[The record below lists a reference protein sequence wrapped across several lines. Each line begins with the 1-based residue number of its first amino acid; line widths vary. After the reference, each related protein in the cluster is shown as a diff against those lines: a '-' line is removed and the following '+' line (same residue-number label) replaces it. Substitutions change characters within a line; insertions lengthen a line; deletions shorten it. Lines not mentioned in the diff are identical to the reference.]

1 VSFVSKGGKDMPVE
15 TYPGTPNH
23 NPAEDSRQERQIEM
37 PFTCGCRKCKE
48 VAQQE
53 ARKRL

>member
-1 VSFVSKGGKDMPVE
+1 
-15 TYPGTPNH
+15 
-23 NPAEDSRQERQIEM
+23 M

-53 ARKRL
+53 ARKRLWGGGFGLSWPLAW